1 MFQKVFMSHAILNY
15 NNKARFNKTNNF
27 CMYGKYSN

>member
-1 MFQKVFMSHAILNY
+1 MFQKVFMYMQLNY

-27 CMYGKYSN
+27 CMYDK